1 MTFSRIAVA
10 VGIALLTVFAI
21 AVYVGGPYGLR
32 SVMIVL
38 VTMAALIG
46 AGNLLYGRRSHYA
59 AVQERTRPAQEAHD
73 RAADLAADARRATAD
88 AARRGERYC
97 PLDPALRD
105 TPPPAGAGSAGPTG
119 SAGA

>member
-59 AVQERTRPAQEAHD
+59 AVQERTRPG
-73 RAADLAADARRATAD
+73 ARSARPGRRPGRRRTPGHR
-88 AARRGERYC
+88 RRGA
-97 PLDPALRD
+97 P
-105 TPPPAGAGSAGPTG
+105 G
-119 SAGA
+119 